1 MRRPAESSGR
11 GGAAQDD
18 RLSRLLT
25 VAVLVVAAVMIAL
38 AGLRSLQI
46 LRQLSSARLEV
57 SDNLTWVNAQVEVD
71 YLKLFNAVLAADSRT
86 PADRAAPVAP
96 GDWQPVLRQF
106 DIYYSRIDATLDRTR
121 TLVRKSPD
129 WQDNLDRIQGLVADS
144 RRMAT
149 RLDATA
155 APRRADLDALRSW
168 LAAEG
173 AEVRSYSV
181 EALNVL
187 TRQSSTDRQSYVSAF
202 RQHLALSASTV
213 IVLAF
218 IGLATYVL
226 YRQVEK
232 RAGAERHLRESL
244 ARLIDA
250 EPDGVILTD
259 AAHRILRLNAGAVRL
274 LGCDDARVLGHDAIG
289 LFFPTAGR
297 LARRGRPHPAVDD
310 LSAGPFR
317 DIARTWAG
325 RRFPVKV
332 SRAVLMPGTDGGQ
345 IALYIRDIS
354 ETQAAMRALR
364 RERRRAEAEAAR
376 YWRFLSVMSHEIR
389 TPLHGIVAALDLV
402 RAREVGPETAEL
414 VEIAWNSAQVALDQA
429 DEVLEIGRIE
439 HEMTAVSPA
448 PFQPADVLR
457 DLADMMGPLTQ
468 HGRIALQLDI
478 APLAEAAVL
487 GVRGAFWH
495 AVSNLL
501 SNALKFTRQGSVT
514 LRLFPTAAAER
525 ELRLEVSDTG
535 TGIPPELQA
544 AIFRD
549 HFTSGPRAD
558 FGGKGA
564 GLGLGV
570 FRRAVAMMGGEFG
583 LHSVMG
589 KGSTFWFTFPAPVAE
604 PLPPPD
610 LQAGE
615 MALPRIDLRVLVV
628 DDVQVNRTLM
638 LHMLEKLGARAEAA
652 ASGADAVARARAAPF
667 DVILMDLA
675 MPGMTGHE
683 AAREIRQ
690 VGASCAGRILALTA
704 NAFALNDPGADCEV
718 FDDVL
723 LKPIKLAELTRVLAA
738 AGPAPGEPVIA
749 APGPLLDD
757 EVLADLMTVASSLP
771 LADLVATLLADA
783 TALTDQMGAI
793 AAGLP
798 GQFHSIAGAAAML
811 GAARLRLLALAGENS
826 VWLHGTLPDP
836 GFIARWQAAIADTRA
851 AYAAALAARDAP
863 G

>member
-1 MRRPAESSGR
+1 M
-11 GGAAQDD
+11 AAQDD

-25 VAVLVVAAVMIAL
+25 VAVLVVAVVMIAL

-46 LRQLSSARLEV
+46 LRQLSSAQLEV

-86 PADRAAPVAP
+86 PADPAAPVAP
-96 GDWQPVLRQF
+96 GDWQLVIRQF
-106 DIYYSRIDATLDRTR
+106 DIYYSRIEATLDRTR

-129 WQDNLDRIQGLVADS
+129 WQDNLDRIEGLVAGS

-168 LAAEG
+168 LADEG
-173 AEVRSYSV
+173 EAVRSYSV

-187 TRQSSTDRQSYVSAF
+187 TRQASTDRQSYVRAF
-202 RQHLALSASTV
+202 RQHLALSASTM

-226 YRQVEK
+226 FRQVEK
-232 RAGAERHLRESL
+232 RAGAERDLRQSL

-274 LGCDDARVLGHDAIG
+274 LGCDDTWVLGRDAIG

-297 LARRGRPHPAVDD
+297 LARRGRPHPAVDG

-332 SRAVLMPGTDGGQ
+332 SRAVLMPGTNGGQ

-414 VEIAWNSAQVALDQA
+414 VEIAWNAAQVALDQA

-439 HEMTAVSPA
+439 HEMTAVSPS
-448 PFQPADVLR
+448 PFRPADVLR

-468 HGRIALQLDI
+468 HGRIALRLDI
-478 APLAEAAVL
+478 APLAETAVL

-514 LRLFPTAAAER
+514 LRLFPTDAAAR

-535 TGIPPELQA
+535 TGIAPELQA

-583 LHSVMG
+583 LHSMVG
-589 KGSTFWFTFPAPVAE
+589 EGSTFWFTFPAPVAE
-604 PLPPPD
+604 PPPPD
-610 LQAGE
+610 LPAVAT
-615 MALPRIDLRVLVV
+615 ALPRIDLRVLVV

-652 ASGADAVARARAAPF
+652 ASGAEAVARARTAPF

-675 MPGMTGHE
+675 MPGMTGYA
-683 AAREIRQ
+683 AAREIRRA
-690 VGASCAGRILALTA
+690 GAAFAGRILALTA
-704 NAFALNDPGADCEV
+704 NAFALNDPGADCEA

-738 AGPAPGEPVIA
+738 AGPAAGEPATA
-749 APGPLLDD
+749 APGPVLDD

-771 LADLVATLLADA
+771 LADLVAALLADA
-783 TALTDQMGAI
+783 TALADQMGATG
-793 AAGLP
+793 ADLP
-798 GQFHSIAGAAAML
+798 GQFHNIAGAAAML
-811 GAARLRLLALAGENS
+811 GAARLRMLALAGENAA
-826 VWLHGTLPDP
+826 WLHGTLPDP
-836 GFIARWQAAIADTRA
+836 GFAARWQAAITATRS
-851 AYAAALAARDAP
+851 AYADVLAARDAP